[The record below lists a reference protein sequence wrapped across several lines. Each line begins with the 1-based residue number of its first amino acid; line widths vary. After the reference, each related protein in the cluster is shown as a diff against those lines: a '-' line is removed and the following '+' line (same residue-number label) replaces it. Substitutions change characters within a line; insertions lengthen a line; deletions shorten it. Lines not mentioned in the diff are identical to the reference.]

1 MDELS
6 ILRRAAAGD
15 ADAFELLVRS
25 HQEQVYRLCLR
36 MLTDPEDAQDAA
48 QESFLKAWRSLPGFR
63 CDSAFSTW
71 LYRLTANICLDMLRS
86 RKRRAT
92 VPLTQTD
99 ADGAEFALSVPDPA
113 ATPEQAL
120 LEKDTQA
127 RLAAAL
133 ARLDPEQRQLI
144 ALRIDAELSYER
156 IAELLD
162 IKEGTVKSRLS
173 RARERLRRLLEK

>member
-1 MDELS
+1 
-6 ILRRAAAGD
+6 
-15 ADAFELLVRS
+15 
-25 HQEQVYRLCLR
+25 
-36 MLTDPEDAQDAA
+36 
-48 QESFLKAWRSLPGFR
+48 
-63 CDSAFSTW
+63 
-71 LYRLTANICLDMLRS
+71 MLRS